1 MKWEYL
7 QAITKGLSLNDF
19 LNQDLIDNINE
30 NLDGKCVEAITIQ
43 LRVRDKKL
51 SKDSEYEIISIAN
64 RNSKDTLLKQVIVDA
79 DTNETLNIFIDAINK
94 LEEWFMSGYA
104 TVNGNNNIID
114 DFLDIFKKFYHSV
127 KNKFTKND
135 GMSLDEFIN
144 KYSGDDEF
152 LNDLES
158 IKSSLN
164 EISEM
169 MEQINFDYDEYYNFA
184 SIKRM
189 STYIV
194 DNLEKYFYYSSF
206 IVLLLKN
213 FNDLIVKER
222 QLDDYRE
229 EYEKFDKFLYEQED
243 YFYTEI
249 FDDDSKYDQAIDKVT
264 NILE

>member
-1 MKWEYL
+1 M
-7 QAITKGLSLNDF
+7 IIF
-19 LNQDLIDNINE
+19 NE
-30 NLDGKCVEAITIQ
+30 NLDGKCVEAITVQ
-43 LRVRDKKL
+43 LRVRDEKL

-104 TVNGNNNIID
+104 TVSGNTNILD
-114 DFLDIFKKFYHSV
+114 DFLDIFKKFYNSV
-127 KNKFTKND
+127 KDKFTRND
-135 GMSLDEFIN
+135 EMPLDEFIN
-144 KYSGDDEF
+144 KYSEDKKF

-169 MEQINFDYDEYYNFA
+169 MEQINFEYDEEYNFA

-189 STYIV
+189 ITYII

-222 QLDDYRE
+222 QLDDYKE
-229 EYEKFDKFLYEQED
+229 EYEKFDTFLYEQED
-243 YFYTEI
+243 FFYTEI
-249 FDDDSKYDQAIDKVT
+249 FDSDSKYDNAIDEVT
-264 NILE
+264 NILG